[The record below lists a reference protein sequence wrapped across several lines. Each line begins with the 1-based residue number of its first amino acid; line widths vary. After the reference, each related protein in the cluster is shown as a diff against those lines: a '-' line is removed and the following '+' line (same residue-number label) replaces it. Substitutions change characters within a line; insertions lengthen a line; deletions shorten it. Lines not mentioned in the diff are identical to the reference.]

1 MPKIENNISAVT
13 QRVKQAARDAQRDP
27 AEVLLLAVSK
37 TRSAED
43 IRCAIDAGLT
53 NFGENYVQEALE
65 KIALL
70 NKEPADE
77 LGRENLHWHFIGP
90 LQSNKTRVVAENF
103 DWVHSVDRLKIAQ
116 RLCEQRPAE
125 LGPLNICLQVN
136 IDNEV
141 SKSGFSN
148 DETLPA
154 ALEIIKLPN
163 LRLRGLMAIP
173 QSQQTV
179 EKQKIAFSA
188 LHNLRNQINRSL
200 DNLEK
205 LDTLSMGMSNDLEAA
220 ISQGSTIV
228 RVGTDIF
235 GKRDTKTSL
244 KESNKND

>member
-116 RLCEQRPAE
+116 RLSEQRPAE

-136 IDNEV
+136 IDNEA
-141 SKSGFSN
+141 SKSGFSS

-154 ALEIIKLPN
+154 ALEIIKLAN

-188 LHNLRNQINRSL
+188 LHNLRDQINQSL
-200 DNLEK
+200 DNSEK